1 MGRIGKVTR
10 EKIVEVATVLM
21 HEHGYLGM
29 SLEDVAKRLG
39 ITRPA
44 LYYYYSRK
52 DELLLDIHQR
62 ARERLVTMATD
73 LFEKDLEPIEMYYQY
88 IYNHCLV
95 VTEHAPVISV
105 MFDDVK
111 HLSPEEKGHIS
122 RQEKNSMQQLTDVY
136 KLIQKD
142 GYFRDDTEA
151 QLATATMVGACN
163 WIARWFKP
171 GGWSSEYVARSTARN
186 LVRGVSTPEGLDL
199 LDSLGVFDNPENS

>member
-1 MGRIGKVTR
+1 MGRIGKITR
-10 EKIVEVATVLM
+10 ESIVEVATVLM

-29 SLEDVAKRLG
+29 TLEDVAKRLG

-62 ARERLVTMATD
+62 ARERLVSMSTE
-73 LFEKDLEPIEMYYQY
+73 LYKQELEPIETFYLY

-105 MFDDVK
+105 MFDDVR
-111 HLSPEEKGHIS
+111 HLAPEERGNIS
-122 RQEKNSMQQLTDVY
+122 RQESESMRQLTETY
-136 KLIQKD
+136 IINQKD

-151 QLATATMVGACN
+151 RLAVATMVGACN
-163 WIARWFKP
+163 WISRWFKP
-171 GGWSSEYVARSTARN
+171 GGWSPEYVATSTATN
-186 LVRGVSTPEGLDL
+186 LIRGIATPAGIEFLA
-199 LDSLGVFDNPENS
+199 SLGLINDS

>member
-1 MGRIGKVTR
+1 MGRIGKITR
-10 EKIVEVATVLM
+10 ENIVEVATVLM
-21 HEHGYLGM
+21 HERGYLGM

-62 ARERLVTMATD
+62 ARERLVSMSTD
-73 LFEKDLEPIEMYYQY
+73 LYRQGLEPIETYYRY
-88 IYNHCLV
+88 IHNHCLV
-95 VTEHAPVISV
+95 VTEHAPVISI
-105 MFDDVK
+105 MFDDVR

-122 RQEKNSMQQLTDVY
+122 RQEKDSMMRLTETY
-136 KLIQKD
+136 RIIQKD

-151 QLATATMVGACN
+151 RLAVVTMVGACN

-171 GGWSSEYVARSTARN
+171 GGWSPEYVASSTTRN
-186 LVRGVSTPEGLDL
+186 LIRGVTTPTGLDL
-199 LDSLGVFDNPENS
+199 LNSLGLMTESD

>member
-1 MGRIGKVTR
+1 
-10 EKIVEVATVLM
+10 M
-21 HEHGYLGM
+21 HERGYLGM

-62 ARERLVTMATD
+62 ARERLVSMGTD
-73 LFEKDLEPIEMYYQY
+73 LYLQDLEPIETYYHY

-95 VTEHAPVISV
+95 VTEHAPVISI
-105 MFDDVK
+105 MFDDAR

-122 RQEKNSMQQLTDVY
+122 RQEKDSTQRLAETY
-136 KLIQKD
+136 KIIQKD
-142 GYFRDDTEA
+142 GYFFDDTEA
-151 QLATATMVGACN
+151 QLAVATMLGACN

-171 GGWSSEYVARSTARN
+171 GGWSPEYVARSTARN
-186 LVRGVSTPEGLDL
+186 LIRGVATPEGIDLLNSLDL
-199 LDSLGVFDNPENS
+199 LSDSD

>member
-62 ARERLVTMATD
+62 ARERLVSMGTD
-73 LFEKDLEPIEMYYQY
+73 LYSRDLEPIETYYHY

-95 VTEHAPVISV
+95 VTEHAPVISI

-111 HLSPEEKGHIS
+111 HLSPEEKGRIS
-122 RQEKNSMQQLTDVY
+122 RQEKDSMERLTETY
-136 KLIQKD
+136 KIIQKD

-151 QLATATMVGACN
+151 RLAVATMLGACN

-171 GGWSSEYVARSTARN
+171 GGWSPEYVARSTARN
-186 LVRGVSTPEGLDL
+186 LIRGVATPVGLDL
-199 LDSLGVFDNPENS
+199 LASLDLLGDSD